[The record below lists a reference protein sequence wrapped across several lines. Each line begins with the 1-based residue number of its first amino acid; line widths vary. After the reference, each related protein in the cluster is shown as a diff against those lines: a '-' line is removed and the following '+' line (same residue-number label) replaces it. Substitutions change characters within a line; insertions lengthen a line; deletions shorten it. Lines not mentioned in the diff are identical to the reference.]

1 MSMVVARIF
10 LRYLSGALMTAG
22 FLDVGM
28 ADLIST
34 DPDLVLLVGAGIG
47 ILTEGVYAVA
57 KKQGWAT

>member
-1 MSMVVARIF
+1 MTMVVARIV
-10 LRYLSGALMTAG
+10 LRYLSGALMAAG
-22 FLDVGM
+22 VLDVGM

-57 KKQGWAT
+57 KKQGWTT